1 MIQAKGFDININNTN
16 VIAENKEIIEALE
29 KSGEAAKDQKK
40 AALNNILIDAE
51 DWEVV
56 DKRKKL
62 NKNKAKEKEK
72 ANFISN
78 KVIEIKEEPKLV
90 VRKQEDSVDIVEKLK
105 MNNPYFQNK
114 DANNKPLNSIESLLN
129 NNKFEVVVKKKKKK
143 DDGKTKPPGNL
154 LLI

>member
-62 NKNKAKEKEK
+62 NKNKEKEKEK
-72 ANFISN
+72 ANFIFN
-78 KVIEIKEEPKLV
+78 KVVEIKEEPKPV
-90 VRKQEDSVDIVEKLK
+90 ARKQEDSVDIVEKLK

-114 DANNKPLNSIESLLN
+114 DANKPQNSIESLLN